1 MNKEHSLEEDVRHG
15 TKEQP
20 MTVMRFAAG
29 PKTYYPDGFFV
40 QRHWHSGIEMIKIK
54 KGSYTVEVNLEKF
67 TMREGDFCIFNSEE
81 LHQIRGNEAV
91 TLHDVIIFQPQIL
104 AFSYEDEV
112 QRELIGPL
120 MSHKDS
126 LVHVMHPG
134 DRGYM
139 EFAVGYE
146 RIVACGLIQEDGWYY
161 EAKIG
166 VLGLLNQLKKN
177 QMIHPFESMQSAAEK
192 EKIDRYK
199 RVVSYIEEHYKEKVS
214 LEELA
219 GAAQCNAQYLCH
231 VFKEIAGVPPVRYL
245 INYRV
250 ERAKELLQ
258 KSTQTVLEISLNCGF
273 ENVSYFIR
281 QFKRGTGMTPR
292 EYRGK

>member
-15 TKEQP
+15 TKERP
-20 MTVMRFAAG
+20 MTVMRFVSG
-29 PKTYYPDGFFV
+29 PDTYYPNGFFV
-40 QRHWHSGIEMIKIK
+40 QRHWHSGIEIIQIK

-67 TMREGDFCIFNSEE
+67 TLEEGDFCIFNSEE

-104 AFSYEDEV
+104 SFSYEDEM
-112 QRELIGPL
+112 QKELIEPL
-120 MSHKDS
+120 MLHKDS
-126 LVHVMHPG
+126 LVHVIHYGAP
-134 DRGYM
+134 GYM
-139 EFAVGYE
+139 EFAEGYD
-146 RIVACGLIQEDGWYY
+146 RIVACGLIPDDGWYY

-177 QMIHPFESMQSAAEK
+177 RMIHPSASMQRAAEK

-199 RVVSYIEEHYKEKVS
+199 RVVSYIEEHYREKVS

-245 INYRV
+245 IDYRV

-258 KSTQTVLEISLNCGF
+258 KSTQTVLEISLDCGF

-281 QFKRGTGMTPR
+281 QFKRETGMTPR